1 MDSGFAALRR
11 PGMTAQMHFVRGGRG
26 VPPQSRPTA
35 ARRRRASKPARR
47 KEDGETPMAET
58 ATHVFRVS
66 LDEKLYR
73 DIEIPSAKKLY
84 DLAAAIVAAFGFF
97 FDHPFGF
104 YSLLEGNIEH
114 SPVQYEL
121 FADLDDIGEPS
132 TAGSVERTRI
142 FKAFPEVGDKMTFL
156 FDYGDRWEFRIEVI
170 GRRRKETGVNYPR
183 VIKKIGSAPKQYA
196 PEGKRW
202 RRG

>member
-1 MDSGFAALRR
+1 
-11 PGMTAQMHFVRGGRG
+11 
-26 VPPQSRPTA
+26 
-35 ARRRRASKPARR
+35 
-47 KEDGETPMAET
+47 MAET

-66 LDEKLYR
+66 LEEKLYR
-73 DIEIPSAKKLY
+73 DIEIQSAKKLY

-104 YSLLEGNIEH
+104 YSLLEGNVQH

-121 FADLDDIGEPS
+121 FADLEDIGEPS
-132 TAGSVERTRI
+132 TASSVEKTRVS
-142 FKAFPEVGDKMTFL
+142 KAFPEVGDKMTFL
-156 FDYGDRWEFRIEVI
+156 FDYGERWQFRIEVI

-183 VIKKIGSAPKQYA
+183 VVKKIGRAPKQYP